1 MRYSG
6 GIFMETDNEKQ
17 TKKVK
22 VLGQLT
28 APGHVDSIQKL
39 IGFVSDLA
47 RKQEYG
53 AERIIEI
60 ERAFAE
66 VFTNIVTYAFREV
79 SGDIAIACTLDRAD
93 RMVFKI
99 IDWGSS
105 FNMLLAGDPLF
116 KDEFVEQGIPQ
127 PSARLV
133 KKLTDTV
140 EYQRLENMNYLFLTF
155 SSVVRG
161 G

>member
-1 MRYSG
+1 ME
-6 GIFMETDNEKQ
+6 METENGQ
-17 TKKVK
+17 QPKKVK
-22 VLGQLT
+22 LLGQVT
-28 APGHVDSIQKL
+28 EPGRIDSIQKL
-39 IGFVSDLA
+39 ISFVSDLA
-47 RKQEYG
+47 KKQGYS

-60 ERAFAE
+60 ERTFTE
-66 VFTNIVTYAFREV
+66 VLTNIVTYAFREA
-79 SGDIAIACTLDRAD
+79 SGDITISCTLDRAG

-116 KDEFVEQGIPQ
+116 KDDFVELGMPQ

-155 SSVVRG
+155 SPVVKSG
-161 G
+161 